1 MPVPGLKRAR
11 ERIAAMTLRPLPG
24 ALALAFALCASA
36 AAAQSSPAPSVPAAP
51 TVSNATVGA
60 LEGNAVSAGAE
71 VVSIAQDRA
80 DRMTVPVSI
89 DGRGPFS
96 FLIDTGSERTVVSR
110 DIAGELMLKFAEIAR
125 LVSIAGSKMV
135 ETVYVPDL
143 TLGRQNYGEVVAPIL
158 EAHHIGADGIL
169 GLDGLQDQ
177 RILFDFT
184 TNAISIEDVAKRAVS
199 SDFEIIVTARRRS
212 GQLIF
217 TDATLG
223 GKRISVVIDT
233 GAQSNI
239 GNLALLRRLGS
250 GKKLT
255 QEQGS
260 LVSVTGQS
268 VTVNSGM
275 ANDFRIGRAQFEFV
289 PIVFADSQAFAE
301 LGLDKTP
308 ALLLGMGTL
317 RLFSRMMIDF
327 KQRRVLFDMP
337 SNARRRPDRA
347 PI

>member
-1 MPVPGLKRAR
+1 
-11 ERIAAMTLRPLPG
+11 MTLRPLSG
-24 ALALAFALCASA
+24 ALALVIALSA
-36 AAAQSSPAPSVPAAP
+36 PAPALGASPAVPEPGVA
-51 TVSNATVGA
+51 NATVGA
-60 LEGNAVSAGAE
+60 LEGHAVSANAE
-71 VVSIAQDRA
+71 VMTIAQDRA

-89 DGRGPFS
+89 DGQGPFS

-110 DIAGELMLKFAEIAR
+110 DIAARLMLQFAEIAR
-125 LVSIAGSKMV
+125 LVGIAGSKMV
-135 ETVYVPDL
+135 ETVYVPEL

-158 EAHHIGADGIL
+158 ESYHIGADGIL

-177 RILFDFT
+177 RILFDFN
-184 TNAISIEDVAKRAVS
+184 TNAISIEDVTRRAPMRG
-199 SDFEIIVTARRRS
+199 FEIVVTARRKS

-223 GKRISVVIDT
+223 GQRISVVIDT

-239 GNLALLRRLGS
+239 GNLALLRRLGN
-250 GKKLT
+250 GKRLT
-255 QEQGS
+255 SEQGS
-260 LVSVTGQS
+260 LFSVTGQS
-268 VTVNSGM
+268 IEVEAGFAS
-275 ANDFRIGRAQFEFV
+275 DFRIGRAQFDHV
-289 PIVFADSQAFAE
+289 PIYFADSEAFAQ

-317 RLFSRMMIDF
+317 RAFSRMMIDF

-337 SNARRRPDRA
+337 SEARTRPAGA

>member
-1 MPVPGLKRAR
+1 MAFH
-11 ERIAAMTLRPLPG
+11 PLSG
-24 ALALAFALCASA
+24 ALALMLAASA
-36 AAAQSSPAPSVPAAP
+36 PGTGAQQSDPPPATA
-51 TVSNATVGA
+51 TATVGT
-60 LEGNAVSAGAE
+60 LETNPVSAGAD
-71 VVSIAQDRA
+71 VIQLDQDRA
-80 DRMTVPVSI
+80 RRMTVPVSI

-110 DIAGELMLKFAEIAR
+110 DIAGTLALEFAEIAR
-125 LVSIAGSKMV
+125 LVSIAGSMMV

-158 EAHHIGADGIL
+158 ESHHIGADGIL

-184 TNAISIEDVAKRAVS
+184 TNAISIEDGTRRAPV
-199 SDFEIIVTARRRS
+199 SDFEIIVTARRKS

-239 GNLALLRRLGS
+239 GNLALQKRLGS
-250 GKKLT
+250 GNRLNR
-255 QEQGS
+255 EQAN
-260 LVSVTGQS
+260 LLSVTGQS
-268 VTVNSGM
+268 IM
-275 ANDFRIGRAQFEFV
+275 ADAGIAADFRIGRAQFEYV
-289 PIVFADSQAFAE
+289 PIVFADADAFRE

-317 RLFSRMMIDF
+317 RQFQRMLIDF

-337 SNARRRPDRA
+337 GTVRRGRDKVSS
-347 PI
+347 

>member
-1 MPVPGLKRAR
+1 
-11 ERIAAMTLRPLPG
+11 MTLRPFSG
-24 ALALAFALCASA
+24 ALALVIALSAPAASA
-36 AAAQSSPAPSVPAAP
+36 QTSRTPPGVA
-51 TVSNATVGA
+51 NATVDA
-60 LEGNAVSAGAE
+60 LEANAVSADAE
-71 VVSIAQDRA
+71 VVSIEQDRTE
-80 DRMTVPVSI
+80 RMTVPVSI

-110 DIAGELMLKFAEIAR
+110 DVAARLMLQFAEIAR

-158 EAHHIGADGIL
+158 ESQHIGADGIL

-184 TNAISIEDVAKRAVS
+184 TNAISIEDVTRRAPMTG
-199 SDFEIIVTARRRS
+199 FEIVVTARRKS

-217 TDATLG
+217 TDATLDG
-223 GKRISVVIDT
+223 RRISVVIDT

-239 GNLALLRRLGS
+239 GNLALLRRLGN
-250 GKKLT
+250 GKRLT
-255 QEQGS
+255 QDQGS
-260 LVSVTGQS
+260 LISVTGQS
-268 VTVNSGM
+268 IDVNAGF
-275 ANDFRIGRAQFEFV
+275 AADFRIGRAQFDYV
-289 PIVFADSQAFAE
+289 PILFTDSEAFTQ

-317 RLFSRMMIDF
+317 RAFSRMMIDF

-337 SNARRRPDRA
+337 GNAQRKPAGAR
-347 PI
+347 I

>member
-1 MPVPGLKRAR
+1 
-11 ERIAAMTLRPLPG
+11 MTLRPLSG
-24 ALALAFALCASA
+24 ALALVIALSTPEVSA
-36 AAAQSSPAPSVPAAP
+36 QPAGPEPGMA
-51 TVSNATVGA
+51 NATVGA
-60 LEGNAVSAGAE
+60 LEANPVSASAE

-110 DIAGELMLKFAEIAR
+110 DVAARLMLQFAEIAR

-135 ETVYVPDL
+135 ETVYVPEL

-158 EAHHIGADGIL
+158 ESHHIGADGIL

-184 TNAISIEDVAKRAVS
+184 TNAISIEDVARRAPPG
-199 SDFEIIVTARRRS
+199 DFEIVVTARRRS

-217 TDATLG
+217 TDATLDG
-223 GKRISVVIDT
+223 RRISVVIDT
-233 GAQSNI
+233 GAQANI
-239 GNLALLRRLGS
+239 GNLALLRRLGN
-250 GKKLT
+250 GKRLT

-260 LVSVTGQS
+260 LISVTGQS
-268 VTVNSGM
+268 IDVNAGL
-275 ANDFRIGRAQFEFV
+275 AQDFRIGRAQFEYVSILFT
-289 PIVFADSQAFAE
+289 DSEAFAQ

-337 SNARRRPDRA
+337 DEARRKAVGA